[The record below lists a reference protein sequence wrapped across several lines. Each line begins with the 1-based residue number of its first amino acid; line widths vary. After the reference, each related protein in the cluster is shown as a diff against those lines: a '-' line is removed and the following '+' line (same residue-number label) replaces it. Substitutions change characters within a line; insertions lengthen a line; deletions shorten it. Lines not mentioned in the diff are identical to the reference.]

1 VLKPDE
7 ISKLCIAFD
16 FDLAQ
21 IDEYLKSYDVEDKY
35 KDVPAFQWQETVT
48 REQKL
53 QQRKLKAEQAENRR
67 KREEMLRKA
76 YNEREKQKKEKARL
90 RAEKRQQAKAA

>member
-1 VLKPDE
+1 M
-7 ISKLCIAFD
+7 
-16 FDLAQ
+16 
-21 IDEYLKSYDVEDKY
+21 KSYDVEDKY

-53 QQRKLKAEQAENRR
+53 QQRKLKAEQADNRR

-76 YNEREKQKKEKARL
+76 YNERERQKKEKARL